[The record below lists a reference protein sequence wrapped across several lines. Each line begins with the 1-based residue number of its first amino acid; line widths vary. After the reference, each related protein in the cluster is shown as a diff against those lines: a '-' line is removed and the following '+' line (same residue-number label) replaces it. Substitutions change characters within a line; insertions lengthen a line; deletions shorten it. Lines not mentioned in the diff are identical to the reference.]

1 MYISLHQEYGQLLLA
16 LGVLLERSEVAG
28 VMDTWDTGAGGLC
41 SFTLPSGAN
50 ASAPCALRQL
60 CRESLAFL
68 SVFPLSSQPDGL
80 QLHLGGRAMAVS

>member
-1 MYISLHQEYGQLLLA
+1 MRSEVYRDLVLIKHVYISLHQEYGQLLLA

-50 ASAPCALRQL
+50 ASAPCALQQL
-60 CRESLAFL
+60 CRVISLSFSVSSEL
-68 SVFPLSSQPDGL
+68 ST
-80 QLHLGGRAMAVS
+80 